1 MQNHGLQIG
10 RLLSRRAALA
20 LIGLG
25 GAVLFGAFARRS
37 KAQSTGL
44 PACVVRPEQTEGP
57 FFVDEHLN
65 RSDIRSDPATGAVKA
80 GVPLRVT
87 FKVSRVSGNRC
98 APLAG
103 AQVDV
108 WQCDAAG
115 AYSDVRDSGGST
127 VGQKFLRGYQ
137 TTDANGAV
145 TFTTIYPGWYSG
157 RTVHIH
163 FKIRTEPQAKRG
175 GEFTSQIYFDDALTD
190 RIFTQ
195 APYASRG
202 RRDSRNDDDGLFR
215 SGGRRLMI
223 ALQPDGQGYAG
234 TFEVGLESK
243 SRKAP
248 GISDATTSSW

>member
-1 MQNHGLQIG
+1 MQNKLEPR
-10 RLLSRRAALA
+10 RLLGRRSALA
-20 LIGLG
+20 LIGVA
-25 GAVLFGAFARRS
+25 GAALLSAFARRS
-37 KAQSTGL
+37 AAQSAGM

-103 AQVDV
+103 AQIDV

-115 AYSDVRDSGGST
+115 AYSDVRDAGGST
-127 VGQKFLRGYQ
+127 VGQKFLRGFQ
-137 TTDANGAV
+137 LADANGAV

-157 RTVHIH
+157 RTPHIH

-175 GEFTSQIYFDDALTD
+175 QEFTSQIYFDDALND
-190 RIFTQ
+190 KVFAQ
-195 APYASRG
+195 APYSSRG
-202 RRDSRNDDDGLFR
+202 RRETRNDNDGLFR
-215 SGGRRLMI
+215 RGGRRLMI
-223 ALQPDGQGYAG
+223 ALQPEGQGYAG
-234 TFEVGLESK
+234 TFEVGVV
-243 SRKAP
+243 
-248 GISDATTSSW
+248 